1 MYSNYVDIRFRK
13 STIFASKIE
22 ETALKN
28 SKETYDLHMKYIN
41 IVLEQQMA
49 KLASPTND

>member
-1 MYSNYVDIRFRK
+1 VDKDKVMYTNFVDIRFRK

-28 SKETYDLHMKYIN
+28 SKETYELHMKHIN
-41 IVLEQQMA
+41 LVLE
-49 KLASPTND
+49 